1 MCSAELMRR
10 WMMVG
15 VVVALIGGWLIGESP
30 RVQAAPPLSPEAC
43 PCSLWPFEPP
53 VNNANANDGPPIEV
67 GVKFKSSV
75 DGYITALRYY
85 KGSLNPGDVVGHLWA
100 GDGTLLA
107 TVSFGEGTP
116 SGWQQ
121 ANLSE
126 PIFIVADVVY
136 VASYYSPS
144 GYFAETSGYFVST
157 YTNAPLTA
165 PATGGQ
171 SDPNGVYRYGSSG
184 FPTSGSN
191 YNYWA
196 DVVFDTTI
204 GPDTT
209 PPTVTSVTPANNATD
224 VSVLTTLTVQFNE
237 GMAADTLTASNL
249 ELRNAANQLVAA
261 TLTYNSVLYR
271 VTIDPTSPLAYST
284 AYTLTIKGG
293 PGGVTDLAGNPLAA
307 DVTSTF
313 ATQGLPPDSGPG
325 GPILVIANALNPFGR
340 YYGEILQAEGLNSFL
355 VTDISLV
362 TPVRLADYDVAIL
375 AEMSLT
381 APQVAMLSDWVMAG
395 GNLIAMRPDAQ
406 LSDLLG
412 LIPAGASQS
421 NAYLLIDTTAGR
433 PGYGLVAETIQY
445 HGEADF
451 YTLNGGA
458 ALATLYSDAA
468 TPTSYPAVTLRSV
481 GSAGGQAAAF
491 TYDLARSV
499 VYTRQGNPAWAG
511 QNRDADWLI
520 RSIDLFFGNAPFDPQ
535 PDWIDLSKV
544 AIPQADEQQRLL
556 VNLIQYMNLA
566 RKPLPRFWY
575 FPRNEKAVVVMTSD
589 DHGGGATAD
598 RFDSFVA
605 ASPSGCSVDDWECVR
620 ATSFIYPNPHMTDAM
635 AAAYTAQGFEVALH
649 VDTSCS
655 NYTPISLENFYAT
668 QLSAFAAE
676 YPSLSPQVSNRTH
689 CVAWSDWSTQ
699 AKVELNHGIRL
710 DTNYYAISYPSAWVA
725 AAPGVFTGSG
735 MPMRFADQN
744 GQIIDV
750 YQATTYLDDE
760 WDESGVTPAQDIS
773 AWITA
778 LLDRALGPQGYFGA
792 FTVNMHSDS
801 SASPGAAGA
810 ATIVAAAQARDVP
823 IISARQLLSWLD
835 GRNASYFTDMQWSGS
850 TLNFDVLLAAN
861 TTGIRAMLPTTAAP
875 GELTALTRGGNPVAY
890 TVQTIKGLS
899 YAVFDPAAGSG
910 TFAATYGGLSAA
922 TYAEAG
928 GACGG
933 QTPCYSALQTAIDN
947 TADGGTVTVIGTHT
961 VGATLS
967 AGARRVT
974 LRGAGN
980 NLPVINWTGGAGLL
994 FNVGLGNLTLKG
1006 LTIQSGGSGTL
1017 FGTAGGGQLL
1027 AYANH
1032 IGSGFTSICS
1042 GAGCGAAL
1050 LGHNWWGTS
1059 TYASQP
1065 AGLNTASWNRRLGAP
1080 IVQWGEGGGS
1090 VSLADTFGAMQVSG
1104 GSGPV
1109 AVVSHGATSPFFAAT
1124 QPDICSHFFDVF
1136 ALPGAAGTW
1145 SVALPIDTSICSA
1158 APTRVAYM
1166 PAAKLSNSSC
1176 DTAAAGCWAG
1186 WSPVTRVGDQFV
1198 AQEVS
1203 TAMLNGTPF
1212 VSGSATGT
1220 NPTAIGLADFAARSA
1235 SGTPAV
1241 IGLGAALSGLGLIVV
1256 VWRRWRGRTN
1266 ARRSA

>member
-1 MCSAELMRR
+1 MRR

-15 VVVALIGGWLIGESP
+15 VVVALIGVWLIGASP

-53 VNNANANDGPPIEV
+53 VNNANANDGSSIEL
-67 GVKFKSSV
+67 GVKFRSSV

-85 KGSLNPGDVVGHLWA
+85 KGSLNPGGVVGHLWA

-121 ANLSE
+121 ANLPE
-126 PIFIVADVVY
+126 PIAIVANAVY

-144 GYFAETSGYFVST
+144 GYFAETSGYFVSA

-171 SDPNGVYRYGSSG
+171 YDPNGVYRYGSSG
-184 FPTSGSN
+184 FPTSGSD
-191 YNYWA
+191 YNYWV

-224 VSVLTTLTVQFNE
+224 VSVLSTLTVQFNE
-237 GMAADTLTASNL
+237 GMAAGTLTSSNL

-271 VTIDPTSPLAYST
+271 VTIDPTGPLAYST

-307 DVTSTF
+307 NVTSTF
-313 ATQGLPPDSGPG
+313 TTQAPPPVPPDSGPG
-325 GPILVIANALNPFGR
+325 GRILVIANALNPFGR
-340 YYGEILQAEGLNSFL
+340 YYGEILQAEGLNGFV

-362 TPVRLADYDVAIL
+362 TPARLADYDVAIL
-375 AEMSLT
+375 GEMSLT

-499 VYTRQGNPAWAG
+499 VYTRQGNPAWAEQERNG
-511 QNRDADWLI
+511 DTLI
-520 RSIDLFFGNAPFDPQ
+520 RSNDLFFGNAAFDPQ
-535 PDWIDLSKV
+535 PDWIDFNKV

-556 VNLIQYMNLA
+556 ANLIEFMNID
-566 RKPLPRFWY
+566 RQPLPRFWY
-575 FPRNEKAVVVMTSD
+575 FPFDHRAVVVMTGD
-589 DHGGGATAD
+589 DHGIGGTPG
-598 RFDSFVA
+598 RFDYEIAQSA
-605 ASPSGCSVDDWECVR
+605 PGCSVDDWTCIR
-620 ATSFIYPNPHMTDAM
+620 STSYVYPGPTIS
-635 AAAYTAQGFEVALH
+635 AAQVNAYTSQGFEVSVH
-649 VDTSCS
+649 INTNCEG
-655 NYTPISLENFYAT
+655 YTASSLNTAFDT
-668 QLSAFAAE
+668 QLALFAGM
-676 YPSLSPQVSNRTH
+676 YPGAPAPVTNRTH
-689 CVAWSDWSTQ
+689 CVPWSDWASQ
-699 AKVELNHGIRL
+699 ARVSAQHGVRF
-710 DTNYYAISYPSAWVA
+710 DTNYYYW
-725 AAPGVFTGSG
+725 PGYWIQDRPGMFTGSG
-735 MPMRFADQN
+735 LPMRFADVD
-744 GQIIDV
+744 GTLIDV
-750 YQATTYLDDE
+750 YQSPTVIT
-760 WDESGVTPAQDIS
+760 DESDQTLPD
-773 AWITA
+773 TLNA
-778 LLDRALGPQGYFGA
+778 LLDRAQGSDGYYGA
-792 FTVNMHSDS
+792 FTINIHTDQAVS
-801 SASPGAAGA
+801 SLITGIIAS
-810 ATIVAAAQARDVP
+810 AQAHNVP
-823 IISARQLLSWLD
+823 MISARQMLDWLD
-835 GRNASYFTDMQWSGS
+835 GRSASSFANPSWSGS
-850 TLNFDVLLAAN
+850 TFNFDVLLAAN

-961 VGATLS
+961 VGTTLS

-980 NLPVINWTGGAGLL
+980 SLPVINWTGGAGLL

-1256 VWRRWRGRTN
+1256 VWRRWRGRPN